1 MCSHHGISER
11 DGLKQP
17 RGTPSKHASNNT
29 LPQSVRG
36 QFQDA
41 GCINTCA
48 YRKSALTQLQERST
62 NPSYV
67 DSISS
72 STVRVYTVPTDAPEA
87 DGTVSWNSTTM
98 VLVELAVGDV
108 HGIGYTYADAA
119 TAKVAQHLLKT
130 IVDSADPFQH
140 PALWMQMQRSVRNIG
155 NRGIAAMAISAI
167 DIALWDLRARLLHV
181 PLVQLLGAARQSIAA
196 YGSGGFTSYNDR
208 QLQSQL
214 GGWAEQGFPF
224 VKMKVGTHPE
234 DDPRRVRV
242 ARGAIGDKVQLFVD
256 ANGAY
261 TAKQAIHLAE
271 VFHASNVTWFEEPVS
286 SDDLA
291 GLHFVRSHVPVPIEV
306 AAGEYGYA
314 APYFENMLAAKSV
327 DVQQA
332 DATRAQGITGFLAAA
347 AVCDAHQIALSAHC
361 APSIHMHACCAVSRA
376 RHLEFFHDHARI
388 ERMFFDGFC
397 EPRQGHMFP
406 DWSRPGLG
414 LELKEKDAKKF
425 LI

>member
-1 MCSHHGISER
+1 MSER

-17 RGTPSKHASNNT
+17 RGTLSKHASNNT
-29 LPQSVRG
+29 LPHSVRG
-36 QFQDA
+36 QIQQA
-41 GCINTCA
+41 GCISGHTH
-48 YRKSALTQLQERST
+48 RKSALTQLHESAA
-62 NPSYV
+62 NPFYV

-72 STVRVYTVPTDAPEA
+72 STIRVYTVPTDAPEA
-87 DGTVSWNSTTM
+87 DGTISWNSTTM
-98 VLVELAVGDV
+98 VLVELVVGSV
-108 HGIGYTYADAA
+108 RGIGYTYADAA

-130 IVDSADPFQH
+130 IIDSADPFQH
-140 PALWMQMQRSVRNIG
+140 PTLWMKMQRSVRNLG

-167 DIALWDLRARLLHV
+167 DVALWDLRAKLLHV
-181 PLVQLLGAARQSIAA
+181 SLVQLLGAARESIPA
-196 YGSGGFTSYNDR
+196 YGSGGFTSYDDR

-214 GGWAEQGFPF
+214 GGWAQDGFPF

-234 DDPRRVRV
+234 DDPRRVQI
-242 ARGAIGDKVQLFVD
+242 ARAAIGDKVQLFVD

-271 VFHASNVTWFEEPVS
+271 VFHSSNVTWFEEPVS

-291 GLHFVRSHVPVPIEV
+291 GLYFVRSHVPAPMEV
-306 AAGEYGYA
+306 AAGEYGYTV
-314 APYFENMLAAKSV
+314 PYFENMLAAKSV

-347 AVCDAHQIALSAHC
+347 AICDAHQIALSAHC
-361 APSIHMHACCAVSRA
+361 APSIHMHACCAAPRA

-414 LELKEKDAKKF
+414 LELKEKDAGKF
-425 LI
+425 LV

>member
-1 MCSHHGISER
+1 ME
-11 DGLKQP
+11 
-17 RGTPSKHASNNT
+17 
-29 LPQSVRG
+29 
-36 QFQDA
+36 
-41 GCINTCA
+41 
-48 YRKSALTQLQERST
+48 
-62 NPSYV
+62 
-67 DSISS
+67 SISS

-87 DGTVSWNSTTM
+87 DGTLSGNSTTM
-98 VLVELAVGDV
+98 VLVEILVGDV
-108 HGIGYTYADAA
+108 RGIGYTYADAA
-119 TAKVAQHLLKT
+119 TAKVGQHLLKT
-130 IVDSADPFQH
+130 IVNSADPFQH
-140 PALWMQMQRSVRNIG
+140 SALWMQMQRAVRNLG

-167 DIALWDLRARLLHV
+167 DVALWDLRAKLLHI
-181 PLVQLLGAARQSIAA
+181 PLVQLLGAARESIPA

-214 GGWAEQGFPF
+214 AGWAEKGFLF
-224 VKMKVGTHPE
+224 VKMKVGTDPG
-234 DDPRRVRV
+234 DDPRRVQV
-242 ARGAIGDKVQLFVD
+242 ARSAIGEKVQLFVD

-261 TAKQAIHLAE
+261 TAKQAIHLAK
-271 VFHASNVTWFEEPVS
+271 VFRSSGVTWLEEPVS

-291 GLHFVRSHVPVPIEV
+291 GLHFVRSHVPAPMEV

-314 APYFENMLAAKSV
+314 VPYFENMLAAKSV

-347 AVCDAHQIALSAHC
+347 AVCDAHQIALSAHY
-361 APSIHMHACCAVSRA
+361 APSIHMHACCAVPRA

-397 EPRQGHMFP
+397 EPRQGQMFP

-414 LELKEKDAKKF
+414 LELKEKDAGKF

>member
-1 MCSHHGISER
+1 
-11 DGLKQP
+11 
-17 RGTPSKHASNNT
+17 
-29 LPQSVRG
+29 
-36 QFQDA
+36 
-41 GCINTCA
+41 
-48 YRKSALTQLQERST
+48 
-62 NPSYV
+62 V

-87 DGTVSWNSTTM
+87 DGTISWNSTTM
-98 VLVELAVGDV
+98 VLVELVVGEV
-108 HGIGYTYADAA
+108 HGMGYTYADAS
-119 TAKVAQHLLKT
+119 TAKVAQHLLET
-130 IVDSADPFQH
+130 VLHAADPWQH
-140 PALWMQMQRSVRNIG
+140 AALWIEMQRSVRNLG

-167 DIALWDLRARLLHV
+167 DIALWDLRAKLLHV
-181 PLVQLLGAARQSIAA
+181 PLVQLLGAARESIPA
-196 YGSGGFTSYNDR
+196 YGSGGFTSYDDR

-214 GGWAEQGFPF
+214 GRWAEQGFLF
-224 VKMKVGTHPE
+224 LKMKVGTHPG
-234 DDPRRVRV
+234 DDPRRVQV
-242 ARGAIGDKVQLFVD
+242 ARSAIGDAVQLFVD

-271 VFHASNVTWFEEPVS
+271 IFHASTVTWFEEPVS

-291 GLHFVRSHVPVPIEV
+291 GLHFVRNHVPAPVEV
-306 AAGEYGYA
+306 AAGEYGYSV
-314 APYFENMLAAKSV
+314 PYFENMLAAHSV

-347 AVCDAHQIALSAHC
+347 AICDAHQIALSAHC
-361 APSIHMHACCAVSRA
+361 APSIHLHACCAAPRA

-414 LELKEKDAKKF
+414 LQLKEKDAEKF
-425 LI
+425 RV